1 MKIRMKQKLQN
12 FVVISFLRMNQK
24 QEGEQSHTDVE
35 EELGV
40 EHFEDVNQGRINELV
55 VHGGWV
61 VELSQHRCL
70 LSVKHK

>member
-1 MKIRMKQKLQN
+1 MKIRMKQN
-12 FVVISFLRMNQK
+12 FVLISFLRMNQK

-55 VHGGWV
+55 VHGG
-61 VELSQHRCL
+61 
-70 LSVKHK
+70 